1 MKEKLLI
8 NKDKII
14 MQTLFGNKEFNL
26 IMKLIEIV

>member
-8 NKDKII
+8 NKEKII
-14 MQTLFGNKEFNL
+14 MLNLFGNKEFNL